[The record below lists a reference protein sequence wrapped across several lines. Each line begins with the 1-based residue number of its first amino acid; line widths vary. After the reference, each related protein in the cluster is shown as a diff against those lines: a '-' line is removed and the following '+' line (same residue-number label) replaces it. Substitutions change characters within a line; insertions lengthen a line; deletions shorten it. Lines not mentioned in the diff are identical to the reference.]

1 VSLNDIK
8 GKICIIT
15 GSNSGI
21 GKQTALGLAIM
32 GATVVLVVRDQER
45 GENARKEIIKQTE
58 NNSVDLLIC
67 DLSSMDSIR
76 HFAKE
81 FKNKYDR
88 LDVLV
93 NNAGRSSKSEKSQ
106 PKVLSEPLRLIS

>member
-1 VSLNDIK
+1 MSLTDIK

-32 GATVVLVVRDQER
+32 GTTVVLVVRDQER
-45 GENARKEIIKQTE
+45 GENARKEIIKQTG

-76 HFAKE
+76 RFAKE

-93 NNAGRSSKSEKSQ
+93 NNAGALFNKRE
-106 PKVLSEPLRLIS
+106 VTAEGFERTLAVN

>member
-93 NNAGRSSKSEKSQ
+93 NNAGALFKKRE
-106 PKVLSEPLRLIS
+106 VTAEGFERTLAVN